1 MSMRRY
7 FSLLLATLS
16 FCLTAYFA
24 TLNLIVQEREKVVST
39 SFEKPFVVV
48 IDAGHGGIDGGVT
61 GRKTGVKE
69 SDLNLAISFL
79 LKDIFEDAG
88 FAVVLTRRTE
98 HGLTADGGLWSKS
111 ADMRKRREIVQSAN
125 ADLVLSI
132 HQNFLPSS
140 SSVRG
145 GQVFYKKG
153 VANGENLA
161 LCVQEGIN
169 SVYTKHGV
177 KKRVAKEG
185 EYYMLECTN
194 APSLIVE
201 CGFLSSPEDECLLK
215 TDAHKKQLANAIF
228 SGVLAYFQNAG
239 SF

>member
-1 MSMRRY
+1 MRISGA
-7 FSLLLATLS
+7 SL
-16 FCLTAYFA
+16 
-24 TLNLIVQEREKVVST
+24 R
-39 SFEKPFVVV
+39 
-48 IDAGHGGIDGGVT
+48 
-61 GRKTGVKE
+61 
-69 SDLNLAISFL
+69 
-79 LKDIFEDAG
+79 
-88 FAVVLTRRTE
+88 
-98 HGLTADGGLWSKS
+98 
-111 ADMRKRREIVQSAN
+111 
-125 ADLVLSI
+125 
-132 HQNFLPSS
+132 FLPSS

-153 VANGENLA
+153 VANGEKLA
-161 LCVQEGIN
+161 LCVQDGIN

-215 TDAHKKQLANAIF
+215 TDSHKKQLANAIF
-228 SGVLAYFQNAG
+228 SGALAYFQNAG